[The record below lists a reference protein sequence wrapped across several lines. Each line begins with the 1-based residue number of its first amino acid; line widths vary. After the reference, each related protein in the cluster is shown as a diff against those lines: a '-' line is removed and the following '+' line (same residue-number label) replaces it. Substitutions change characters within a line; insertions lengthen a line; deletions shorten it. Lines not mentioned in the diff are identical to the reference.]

1 MSQDKQLQLKQMR
14 IEASR
19 NLKAILVLAYQ
30 IQPHKAYWYFDDLIY
45 YYADVKMHQTVIY
58 QDKKVN

>member
-19 NLKAILVLAYQ
+19 NLKAIQ